1 MAFFLH
7 LFASNVPEHVEEEVR
22 QTGKG
27 KLEVLYGS
35 AMQANKA
42 ALEAEAEKG
51 LHSPASPL
59 DPQGSAVSSPEKE
72 AAPPP
77 QEPELIPPEARRRRR
92 RSSDMHLP
100 EVYIA
105 ASPVDASS
113 PGAEEPELDYFSK
126 TNPDCYNP
134 DGEPMRKPRWRPER
148 AWDTPSATES
158 DKEFESDSESS
169 SSSEEDFDD
178 KESLACLDLESAAA
192 MRAIEI
198 QAASP
203 RVSLHRA
210 SDKPKKKKK
219 SKAHRH
225 HQQEQPRQDP
235 MERSAGAP
243 EMQMGQA
250 TMEQMPEAAP
260 KSAQGWLP
268 TCTCSMKMARDCTEN
283 LLCCC
288 SEGARKVDVLGDGG
302 LGAEELEKG
311 LLGRL
316 YKVSRRRRVLPSNRT
331 QRAS

>member
-1 MAFFLH
+1 M
-7 LFASNVPEHVEEEVR
+7 P
-22 QTGKG
+22 
-27 KLEVLYGS
+27 
-35 AMQANKA
+35 
-42 ALEAEAEKG
+42 
-51 LHSPASPL
+51 
-59 DPQGSAVSSPEKE
+59 
-72 AAPPP
+72 
-77 QEPELIPPEARRRRR
+77 RRRRR

-113 PGAEEPELDYFSK
+113 PASQLQRSRPSRLWDVNGAEEPELDYFSK
-126 TNPDCYNP
+126 TNPDCYNT
-134 DGEPMRKPRWRPER
+134 DGQPTRKPRWRPER

-169 SSSEEDFDD
+169 SSSEDDFDD
-178 KESLACLDLESAAA
+178 KDSLACVDLESAAA

-210 SDKPKKKKK
+210 SDKHKKPK
-219 SKAHRH
+219 ARRH
-225 HQQEQPRQDP
+225 HHKEQPRQDP
-235 MERSAGAP
+235 MQSSAGAP

-260 KSAQGWLP
+260 NSAQGWMP

-288 SEGARKVDVLGDGG
+288 SEGARKAGGLGDGG
-302 LGAEELEKG
+302 LGAEEMEKG

>member
-1 MAFFLH
+1 M
-7 LFASNVPEHVEEEVR
+7 P
-22 QTGKG
+22 
-27 KLEVLYGS
+27 
-35 AMQANKA
+35 
-42 ALEAEAEKG
+42 
-51 LHSPASPL
+51 
-59 DPQGSAVSSPEKE
+59 
-72 AAPPP
+72 
-77 QEPELIPPEARRRRR
+77 RRRRR

-126 TNPDCYNP
+126 TNPDCYNT
-134 DGEPMRKPRWRPER
+134 DGQPTRKPRWRPER

-169 SSSEEDFDD
+169 SSSEDDFDD
-178 KESLACLDLESAAA
+178 KDSLACVDLESAAA

-210 SDKPKKKKK
+210 SDKHKKPK
-219 SKAHRH
+219 ARRH
-225 HQQEQPRQDP
+225 HHKEQPRQDP
-235 MERSAGAP
+235 MQSSAGAP

-260 KSAQGWLP
+260 NSAQGWMP

-288 SEGARKVDVLGDGG
+288 SEGAQSGRPGRRRPRRRGDGEG
-302 LGAEELEKG
+302 PPGTTLQGQSKTPRPALEPYTAG
-311 LLGRL
+311 IVVPQLRAGRL
-316 YKVSRRRRVLPSNRT
+316 REAERR
-331 QRAS
+331 